1 MKYLITLEVESEWSL
16 EQLTKGQH
24 GALIFGAN
32 HPWRVLEAKEGER
45 GRGSV
50 MPEPRL
56 DDDIAI
62 GLDEEEGED
71 ESYDTLEEKYA
82 D

>member
-1 MKYLITLEVESEWSL
+1 MPTVTPIAGTRE
-16 EQLTKGQH
+16 
-24 GALIFGAN
+24 
-32 HPWRVLEAKEGER
+32 
-45 GRGSV
+45 RGSV

-56 DDDIAI
+56 DDDIAL

>member
-1 MKYLITLEVESEWSL
+1 MRRLYLRDVRKS
-16 EQLTKGQH
+16 G
-24 GALIFGAN
+24 G
-32 HPWRVLEAKEGER
+32 
-45 GRGSV
+45 V
-50 MPEPRL
+50 MPEPRE
-56 DDDIAI
+56 DDDIAL